1 MGNKSNTE
9 KEYDRRTILA
19 TYLYDVSKLLISGVG
34 IGGLSPIMTG
44 DELCAENYLCLGL
57 GSIAA
62 FGFAYAANSLLRI
75 QTKKINYYGIIDF
88 CFCNLCRCRMGPGN
102 FPSYGAR
109 EKMGK

>member
-19 TYLYDVSKLLISGVG
+19 TDVSKLLISGVG
-34 IGGLSPIMTG
+34 VGGLSPIITG

-75 QTKKINYYGIIDF
+75 QTKK
-88 CFCNLCRCRMGPGN
+88 
-102 FPSYGAR
+102 
-109 EKMGK
+109 

>member
-62 FGFAYAANSLLRI
+62 FRFAYAANSLLRI
-75 QTKKINYYGIIDF
+75 QTKK
-88 CFCNLCRCRMGPGN
+88 
-102 FPSYGAR
+102 
-109 EKMGK
+109 